1 MQAARE
7 QDLAVARV
15 YSDSMIQLAE
25 LSGEVENL
33 LNELVDFVSLMNKDK
48 GFRQFVESPLVDVEA
63 RTRSIEKLFRG
74 NYSDLFVDSLQ
85 VLNRKG
91 RLGLIGAVAQCYGHE
106 YEERR
111 DVVEVYIQTAS
122 PMTDPLREQI
132 KEVAVKHT
140 GRQAKLV
147 ETVDESLI
155 GGLVMRIGDQ
165 KFDASIATR
174 LRRLGQA
181 LQDRASREL
190 LSGRKH
196 WEGSAI

>member
-1 MQAARE
+1 
-7 QDLAVARV
+7 
-15 YSDSMIQLAE
+15 
-25 LSGEVENL
+25 
-33 LNELVDFVSLMNKDK
+33 
-48 GFRQFVESPLVDVEA
+48 
-63 RTRSIEKLFRG
+63 
-74 NYSDLFVDSLQ
+74 
-85 VLNRKG
+85 
-91 RLGLIGAVAQCYGHE
+91 VAQCYGHE

-111 DVVEVYIQTAS
+111 DRVEVYIQTAS

-132 KEVAVKHT
+132 KEVAVKQT

-155 GGLVMRIGDQ
+155 GGLVMRIGDL

-181 LQDRASREL
+181 LQDRASHEL